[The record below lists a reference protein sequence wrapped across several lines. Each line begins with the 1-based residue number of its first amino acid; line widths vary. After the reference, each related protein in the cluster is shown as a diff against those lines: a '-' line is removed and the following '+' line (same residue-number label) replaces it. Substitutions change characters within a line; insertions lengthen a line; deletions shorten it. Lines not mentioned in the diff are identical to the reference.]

1 MYIQHTHM
9 WPHMSMYVYIHVPTI
24 TICTFFE
31 FQKKKV
37 EEDFSTFY
45 IHVFMCTCTC
55 STSTYMYLLLLLR
68 YKLLVQ
74 TTNKL
79 QTTKGVYIHT
89 LSVVPPKLSHVVQ
102 FVWHCFCL
110 SSWTQPRLLFVYY
123 FICSAQGL
131 KALGDW
137 TFVIQRVVMQ
147 HFNPIFQ

>member
-55 STSTYMYLLLLLR
+55 STSTYMYLQVLLLLR

-79 QTTKGVYIHT
+79 QTTKGVYTHIECGSPKIVACCTICLT
-89 LSVVPPKLSHVVQ
+89 LFL
-102 FVWHCFCL
+102 FEFLDTTTITLCL
-110 SSWTQPRLLFVYY
+110 LFHLLCPRLE
-123 FICSAQGL
+123 GT
-131 KALGDW
+131 W
-137 TFVIQRVVMQ
+137 
-147 HFNPIFQ
+147 